1 MDSQKTKGKINRR
14 NFLHSAAV
22 AGAGLAFSQ
31 GGAGRSASGKEP
43 DDINVALLGA
53 GRHGYRLM
61 NSCHMFPGIRFK
73 AVCDVWPGYNPSRAS
88 SMLKSY
94 GHEHN
99 TYIDYREMLDNETDL
114 DAVIIATPDFWHA
127 PHTVACL
134 EAGLHAYCETAMSNT
149 VEGAKKMVEAAHRT
163 GKLLQIGCQRRSSP
177 LYLHCYEK
185 LLHGHKIFGR
195 MVAASAQCNRMDRV
209 PLRWSERSSIDR
221 AILERCGY
229 DSIKQFHYWRWYHGL
244 GSGPIISYGS
254 HQIDLFNWFLG
265 ACPSAVMA
273 SGHTG
278 HLGKK
283 NRQWYDTVMV
293 VYEYETDQGPVN
305 ASYQIL
311 SGNRHNG
318 CFERFM
324 GERGTLEVSENPYR
338 ALAFPQ
344 IMTFTDESWARCVKE
359 GHLVGPDELMKKLD
373 TLTLEQ
379 ITQFLTPGES
389 PSMFHLMFPGPKFRD
404 AMQGVTWSASRKVLS
419 VPVGLK
425 GHHGH
430 LKNFFDAVRGRAELN
445 CPAEVGYQTT
455 VSVLKINE
463 AVEAGRKLTFKPE
476 EFAV

>member
-1 MDSQKTKGKINRR
+1 MGSEKEKGKINRR
-14 NFLHSAAV
+14 NFLHSAAA
-22 AGAGLAFSQ
+22 AGAGLAFLQ
-31 GGAGRSASGKEP
+31 GVAGRSASGKEP

-53 GRHGYRLM
+53 GHQGFVLM
-61 NSCHMFPGIRFK
+61 NSCRRIPGIRFK
-73 AVCDVWPGYNPSRAS
+73 AVCDVWPSYYPRLASR
-88 SMLKSY
+88 MIEGY

-99 TYIDYREMLDNETDL
+99 TYADYREMLDNETDL

-134 EAGLHAYCETAMSNT
+134 KAGLHVYCETGMANT
-149 VEGAKKMVEAAHRT
+149 VEGAKKMVEAAKRT
-163 GKLLQIGCQRRSSP
+163 GKLLQIGCQRRSSS

-195 MVAASAQCNRMDRV
+195 MVAASAQWNRMEMA
-209 PLRWSERSSIDR
+209 PLGWPERSTLDQ
-221 AILERCGY
+221 ATLERYGY
-229 DSIKQFHYWRWYHGL
+229 ESMSQFRNWRWYRGL
-244 GSGPIISYGS
+244 GGGPVVDYGS
-254 HQIDLFNWFLG
+254 HQIDVFNWFLG
-265 ACPSAVMA
+265 GAPSAVMA
-273 SGHTG
+273 SGHTC
-278 HLGKK
+278 HLHKE

-293 VYEYETDQGPVN
+293 VYEYETDEGPVS

-311 SGNRHNG
+311 SSNRHNG
-318 CFERFM
+318 YFERFM

-344 IMTFTDESWARCVKE
+344 IMTLTDESWARCVKE
-359 GHLVGPDELMKKLD
+359 RDLVGPDELMNKID
-373 TLTLEQ
+373 MLTLEQ
-379 ITQFLTPGES
+379 IRHSLSVGES
-389 PSMFHLMFPGPKFRD
+389 IRFPPHPKVRNLI
-404 AMQGVTWSASRKVLS
+404 QGVTWSGSRHVLT
-419 VPVGLK
+419 VPVEFRMTS
-425 GHHGH
+425 HHLH